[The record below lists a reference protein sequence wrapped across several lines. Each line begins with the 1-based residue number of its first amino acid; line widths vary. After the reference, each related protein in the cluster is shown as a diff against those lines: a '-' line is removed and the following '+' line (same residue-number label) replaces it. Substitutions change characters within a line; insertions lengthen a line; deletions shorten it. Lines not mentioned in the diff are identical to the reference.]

1 MADEADLAGDLID
14 GEMESILAARR
25 REAER
30 QAARGTAIT
39 CEECGDDIP
48 EARRKKNPGVRTCV
62 PCQTRLENIGVR
74 R

>member
-1 MADEADLAGDLID
+1 MADEADQAGDLID

-30 QAARGTAIT
+30 QAARGTAFN

-48 EARRKKNPGVRTCV
+48 EKRRKANPGVRTCV
-62 PCQTRLENIGVR
+62 DCQNIKEKIGVR